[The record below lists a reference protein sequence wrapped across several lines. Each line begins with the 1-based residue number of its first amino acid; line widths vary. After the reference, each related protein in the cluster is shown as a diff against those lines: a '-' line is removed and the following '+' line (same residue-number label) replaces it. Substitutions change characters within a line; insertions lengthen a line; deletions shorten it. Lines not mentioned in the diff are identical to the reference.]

1 MSTAHTRAARLAALA
16 LLLGRAPMVAGQE
29 IPPPPPDTRVRL
41 TALDPSTGKLRATVG
56 TVVSATSDSLVVQ
69 SDRRAAREA
78 VGWSTV
84 TRLDESAGHRS
95 RGATVALSTGLMA
108 VGGAGIGWLLGED
121 CGTVSAGDLC
131 LFPRPEFAVFMGAL
145 GAATGLV
152 GGLIAPRQ
160 ERWTPRAVPRGARM
174 GGDLRGG
181 PGIAVTLP
189 L

>member
-1 MSTAHTRAARLAALA
+1 MSTARSRAARLAALA
-16 LLLGRAPMVAGQE
+16 LLLGRAAPVAGQE
-29 IPPPPPDTRVRL
+29 IPLPPPDTRVRF
-41 TALDPSTGKLRATVG
+41 TALEPFTGKLRATVG
-56 TVVSATSDSLVVQ
+56 TVVSATPDSLVVR

-108 VGGAGIGWLLGED
+108 VGGAGMGWLLGED
-121 CGTVSAGDLC
+121 CRSVSAGDLC
-131 LFPRPEFAVFMGAL
+131 LFPRTEFAAFLGAL
-145 GAATGLV
+145 GAATGLA

-160 ERWTPRAVPRGARM
+160 ELWTARTVPRGARL
-174 GGDLRGG
+174 GGDLRG
-181 PGIAVTLP
+181 PGIVLTLP